1 MISYICIYIY
11 LWWWWW
17 LILILVKNKIISYV
31 NIPLNRFQPYPSRD
45 AVNDLNGDDDGT
57 DDVTLDILDAS
68 NRLAFNI
75 ISNRFDDDIDILLYY

>member
-1 MISYICIYIY
+1 M
-11 LWWWWW
+11 
-17 LILILVKNKIISYV
+17 
-31 NIPLNRFQPYPSRD
+31 NIPLNRCPPYPSRD

-57 DDVTLDILDAS
+57 DDDVTLEILDAS